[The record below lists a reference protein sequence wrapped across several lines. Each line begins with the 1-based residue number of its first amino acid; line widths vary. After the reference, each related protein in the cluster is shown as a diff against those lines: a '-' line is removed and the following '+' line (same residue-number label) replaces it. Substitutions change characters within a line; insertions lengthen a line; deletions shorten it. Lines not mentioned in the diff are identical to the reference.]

1 MVQGEHR
8 RCFTKHQLLGCA
20 NTDHPLAVPV
30 AWSKRFARLDIVQID
45 NHLVVKD

>member
-8 RCFTKHQLLGCA
+8 RCFTKHRLLDCT

-30 AWSKRFARLDIVQID
+30 AWSNTFALLDIVQID